1 MLPIRY
7 LTQLT
12 RGATAAASLRMK
24 DNHSHGDWIWK
35 KNNVLSIDSFLK
47 HLTNM
52 QIWNFGE
59 KKPALN
65 VNITNSIESFQMD
78 FGGPNIHSS
87 KLPSPVALSR
97 WAGLYIA
104 LFQFKPFVLNEKY
117 VFYGHSK
124 GGEYNGHR
132 RKYWFSIK
140 CFLWTWGRAYKK
152 LVSLPFSL
160 APVRNIGLLFVLL
173 LICRTQ
179 VYA

>member
-12 RGATAAASLRMK
+12 RWATAAASLRMK

-35 KNNVLSIDSFLK
+35 KKRIVYWQFFKTFNEYA
-47 HLTNM
+47 NM
-52 QIWNFGE
+52 KFWR

-78 FGGPNIHSS
+78 FGGPDIHSS

-132 RKYWFSIK
+132 RKYWLSIK

-152 LVSLPFSL
+152 LVSLQFSL